1 MKRTEEKDLW
11 IRRHGPF
18 KLHRGE
24 ESLCDLGDTFKRT
37 NLQIIGVPRREAW
50 EKEAESLFKEIMA

>member
-37 NLQIIGVPRREAW
+37 NLQIIGVPRREA
-50 EKEAESLFKEIMA
+50 